1 MSQERRAA
9 RGKNIIEDGVS
20 EKEEHPNMKPQ
31 LITLIENNCSYGG
44 NPLEDSEQHLSIFL
58 RICDVVNHDV
68 YKLLLFPFSLKD
80 EAAQWLETLP
90 QGSITSWDGLV
101 AKFLAKFSTSRQNI
115 KMKEGTH
122 PHPNKT
128 SR

>member
-1 MSQERRAA
+1 
-9 RGKNIIEDGVS
+9 
-20 EKEEHPNMKPQ
+20 MKPQ

-122 PHPNKT
+122 PFMQGEEEPLLKAWERYKKANDKVAFQAF
-128 SR
+128 